1 MIKILQKIMK
11 KKSPC
16 RSLQEIECRNFN
28 LYGKCLEI
36 GNDQLNK
43 KSFFNFF
50 KSSDTDLFFGDTHDL
65 KEKNYLK
72 LDLEKKNHLKTNFK
86 NILIFN
92 VLEHVFDIDNAISEL
107 KEILDNGGKIYISTP
122 FIYRYH
128 EAPSDYN
135 RYTLD
140 YFEKISKKHD
150 LEVVHKNALGTGPF
164 FAAYSIVHGLINKLY
179 PLNIIFA
186 GISIFLDQIVK
197 LISKNIKNI
206 YPIAIFIVLKKK

>member
-1 MIKILQKIMK
+1 
-11 KKSPC
+11 
-16 RSLQEIECRNFN
+16 
-28 LYGKCLEI
+28 
-36 GNDQLNK
+36 LNK

-50 KSSDTDLFFGDTHDL
+50 KNNDTNFFFGDTYDS

-72 LDLEKKNHLKTNFK
+72 LDLEKKNDLKFNFK

-92 VLEHVFDIDNAISEL
+92 VLEHVFDIDNAILEL
-107 KEILDNGGKIYISTP
+107 KEILDNEGKIYISTP

-128 EAPSDYN
+128 QAPSDYN

-140 YFEKISKKHD
+140 YFEKISEKHD
-150 LEVVHKNALGTGPF
+150 LEVVYKNALGTGPF

-186 GISIFLDQIVK
+186 GMAFFFDWIIK
-197 LISKNIKNI
+197 LVSKDIKNI
-206 YPIAIFIVLKKK
+206 YPISIFIVLKKK